1 MRVRSWLG
9 VRVSIWVTG
18 GHGLVLGCLVF
29 RLISSPAATAR
40 HTAQNAELAQKPGN
54 AQGAGP
60 AAPSRQARGA
70 RARVPRLG
78 PFTGSES
85 SCRGLS
91 HLSRSVEAACTPS
104 RGCQGEP
111 DAASA
116 KLCRCSAKDR
126 RVACCGTAAWPAEL
140 SPCAQVGLSAFAFLF
155 SEFIQYSQARVNT
168 ADQLQQK

>member
-1 MRVRSWLG
+1 MRK
-9 VRVSIWVTG
+9 
-18 GHGLVLGCLVF
+18 VLDRPL
-29 RLISSPAATAR
+29 P
-40 HTAQNAELAQKPGN
+40 
-54 AQGAGP
+54 
-60 AAPSRQARGA
+60 RGKQEV

-78 PFTGSES
+78 SFTGSES

-91 HLSRSVEAACTPS
+91 HLSRSIEAARTPS

-116 KLCRCSAKDR
+116 ALCRCSAKDR

>member
-1 MRVRSWLG
+1 MFASCALAA
-9 VRVSIWVTG
+9 
-18 GHGLVLGCLVF
+18 
-29 RLISSPAATAR
+29 PAERRADTRQA
-40 HTAQNAELAQKPGN
+40 AWD

-91 HLSRSVEAACTPS
+91 HLSRSIEAARTPS

-116 KLCRCSAKDR
+116 ALCHCSAKDR